1 MVVVRG
7 CSTPYEIVWFD
18 IVKSESVPSGWSAL
32 LALQRA
38 AHATLHVLSAEL
50 VDLDLTPSE
59 INALA
64 NLADG
69 RARTVSELGAA
80 AGTRPTT
87 LTSVLDRLERRGH
100 ITRGTRPGDR
110 RAVLVELTPSGQLAA
125 TTIRQAIADLEHRAL
140 DGLPHDAVAGLRA
153 ALQALTE
160 VPS

>member
-1 MVVVRG
+1 M
-7 CSTPYEIVWFD
+7 
-18 IVKSESVPSGWSAL
+18 KSENDPSDWSAL

-38 AHATLHVLSAEL
+38 THATLQLLTAEL
-50 VDLDLTPSE
+50 VDLDLTASE

-69 RARTVSELGAA
+69 RGRTVSELGAA
-80 AGTRPTT
+80 VGTRPTT

-110 RAVLVELTPSGQLAA
+110 RAVLIELTPSGRLVAD
-125 TTIRQAIADLEHRAL
+125 TIRQAVTDLEQRAL
-140 DGLPHDAVAGLRA
+140 GGVSAAAITVLRD

-160 VPS
+160 VSS

>member
-1 MVVVRG
+1 
-7 CSTPYEIVWFD
+7 
-18 IVKSESVPSGWSAL
+18 L

-38 AHATLHVLSAEL
+38 THATLQVLSAEL
-50 VDLDLTPSE
+50 VDLDLTASE

-69 RARTVSELGAA
+69 RGRTVSELGAA
-80 AGTRPTT
+80 VGTRPTT

-110 RAVLVELTPSGQLAA
+110 RAVLIELTSSGQLAA

-140 DGLPHDAVAGLRA
+140 DGLPADAIAYLRA

-160 VPS
+160 VP

>member
-1 MVVVRG
+1 MK
-7 CSTPYEIVWFD
+7 SEIVS
-18 IVKSESVPSGWSAL
+18 SEWSAL

-38 AHATLHVLSAEL
+38 THATVQALSAEL
-50 VDLDLTPSE
+50 ADLDLTASE

-69 RARTVSELGAA
+69 RGRTVSELGAA
-80 AGTRPTT
+80 VGTRPAT

-110 RAVLVELTPSGQLAA
+110 RAVLIELTNSGRMTAA
-125 TTIRQAIADLEHRAL
+125 TIRQAVTDLERRAL
-140 DGLPHDAVAGLRA
+140 GDLPAGTIAALRT

-160 VPS
+160 VSS

>member
-1 MVVVRG
+1 
-7 CSTPYEIVWFD
+7 
-18 IVKSESVPSGWSAL
+18 L

-38 AHATLHVLSAEL
+38 THATLQVLSAEL
-50 VDLDLTPSE
+50 VDLDLTASE

-69 RARTVSELGAA
+69 RGRTVSELGAA
-80 AGTRPTT
+80 VGTRPTT

-110 RAVLVELTPSGQLAA
+110 RAVLIELTSSGQLAA

-140 DGLPHDAVAGLRA
+140 DGLPDDAIGYLRA